1 MKPDSRGEAERP
13 CKRVVDDLQSHAVKP
28 DDTAL
33 SNGMKRA
40 VDKRSTRRHM
50 TSVSSERD
58 LEDERRCASS
68 SISPGIEAELEAR
81 LARALGSLVTF
92 EQCNYLSYV
101 VLRYVTHGWYLPR

>member
-1 MKPDSRGEAERP
+1 LKI
-13 CKRVVDDLQSHAVKP
+13 VDHPFAL

-68 SISPGIEAELEAR
+68 SISPAGGIEAELEAR
-81 LARALGSLVTF
+81 
-92 EQCNYLSYV
+92 
-101 VLRYVTHGWYLPR
+101 

>member
-50 TSVSSERD
+50 TSVSSEID

-68 SISPGIEAELEAR
+68 SISPANIEAELEAR
-81 LARALGSLVTF
+81 LARALGSLVH
-92 EQCNYLSYV
+92 
-101 VLRYVTHGWYLPR
+101 R